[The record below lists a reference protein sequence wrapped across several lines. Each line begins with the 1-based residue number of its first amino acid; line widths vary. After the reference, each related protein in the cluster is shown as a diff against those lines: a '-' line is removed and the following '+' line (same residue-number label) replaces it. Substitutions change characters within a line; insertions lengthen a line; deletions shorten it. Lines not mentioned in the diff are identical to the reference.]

1 MFLKFTR
8 HEDLL
13 AFRYAAD
20 PYRCD
25 EEWCVRDAADGT
37 IFVELECPEDVAPG
51 GVNTYRYSLD
61 TKMMER
67 AVKEDRV
74 RLFYGMRFRDA
85 GAFEDFRRR
94 EAAREGESWRVVF
107 RDDRQDRTVA
117 TDDERMVNKLM
128 ARPLKQSVWGDEC
141 PNPYFE
147 NRRFRNEDAVIV
159 ELARPVRW
167 QDAESG
173 QVILLGGKFERK

>member
-8 HEDLL
+8 FEDLL

-37 IFVELECPEDVAPG
+37 IFIELECPEDVAPG
-51 GVNTYRYSLD
+51 GINTYRHSLD
-61 TKMMER
+61 TNAMDR
-67 AVKEDRV
+67 AVKDGRV
-74 RLFYGMRFRDA
+74 RLFYGMRFHNV
-85 GAFEDFRRR
+85 GAFEDFRRH
-94 EAAREGESWRVVF
+94 EAAREGEAWRVVF
-107 RDDRQDRTVA
+107 RDDRLDRTVA

-128 ARPLKQSVWGDEC
+128 ARPLKQSVWGDDR
-141 PNPYFE
+141 PDPYFE

-167 QDAESG
+167 QDAETG
-173 QVILLGGKFERK
+173 KVILLGGELERK